1 MNQIDQTVWI
11 FAARYAHHRNTGAAW
26 AVVNSVKSNWD
37 LFDEATKNQLIKE
50 SHEATHNQE
59 DWEVLRKL
67 K

>member
-1 MNQIDQTVWI
+1 MNNLDQSMWV
-11 FAARYAHHRNTGAAW
+11 FAARYAHHRGTGAAW
-26 AVVNSVKSNWD
+26 AVVRSVGSNWD
-37 LFDEATKNQLIKE
+37 KFDEETKNQLIKE